1 VKIGVMPETQVI
13 RARGY
18 LAFCVT
24 VGASGL
30 VASVLALTHRDAA
43 DPGWAAW
50 AADALGVWALWIL
63 CRAPFVGIVTSASLV
78 VHRTW
83 SGSRAY
89 ARDSIVD
96 AAVVEYVGVLSG
108 RGSWLPLLSM
118 VELHLRDGRR
128 IAVPE
133 VSGSTKT
140 VVTALERLAL
150 PQPARD

>member
-1 VKIGVMPETQVI
+1 MKIGVMPETQVI

-18 LAFCVT
+18 LAFCVA

-43 DPGWAAW
+43 DPAWTEWAAV
-50 AADALGVWALWIL
+50 AIGVWALWML
-63 CRAPFVGIVTSASLV
+63 GRARFVGLVTSASLV

-96 AAVVEYVGVLSG
+96 ATAVEYVGVLSG
-108 RGSWLPLLSM
+108 RGSQLPLLRM
-118 VELHLRDGRR
+118 VELRLRDGRR

-133 VSGSTKT
+133 VSGSAKT
-140 VVTALERLAL
+140 VVNALERLAL
-150 PQPARD
+150 PQPDRD